1 MAVVAGVVLAGRW
14 MPDAG
19 LVVADGRVISG
30 FLPVSSEPD
39 AETHADHRVAHGVH
53 STPEVGV
60 PHTGQV
66 LIGDW

>member
-1 MAVVAGVVLAGRW
+1 
-14 MPDAG
+14 
-19 LVVADGRVISG
+19 VISG